1 VILVL
6 AGASERVSGY
16 HRKKIDRKSFS
27 QRMYQ
32 SVQPDAR
39 LLEKQ

>member
-16 HRKKIDRKSFS
+16 NRTELDRKSFS

-32 SVQPDAR
+32 NVQPDAR